1 MKDSSSENEQTD
13 LARALWCRLID
24 GAQPS
29 REEQAALQDALR
41 SNDRLRQEC
50 DTDATVHSLLLSM
63 NDVKQSQ
70 DSFVQAVM
78 SVIKNGPADSASSE
92 AGIDAGPS
100 ARPVRAPRRQVF
112 RSGMAISLTVMIF
125 VAAGVLGWRA
135 SVHHQGE
142 NADLRVQGPAGAP
155 ATEKNSP
162 GDRPSQVPA
171 DSDAADS
178 TSPAFASDTAAN
190 RAPNID
196 FAATPPRMAEADPA
210 KSGDTTAA
218 QAEEPAEALSAAP
231 FVTLTKIENP
241 VWERSWVEGDR
252 IGSNVVRL
260 FGGRLELSFDD
271 GAKVIVEGPI
281 EFLPLTSGHLQLRR
295 GRLMAT
301 VPKEA
306 IGFTVSTPT
315 SQVVDLGT
323 EFEVSVK
330 QTGASEI
337 VVQKGEIEVMP
348 ATARGK
354 VPRKWRLVP
363 NGLNQASFFER
374 TGEEETSPVS
384 AAIRGVDGAFQ
395 GMISINGNAAE
406 FSSAEAFDEVRN
418 RVLEQLE
425 KSQLETMQQW
435 TDFVESMQK
444 NVRGKMQ
451 LNGAEVEFGSFE
463 DALQLQ
469 QQMLERMQIPRGAP
483 LRLPDSNFSGSININ
498 GKIIAFR
505 TREEYESARR
515 SAFGAA
521 ANFGA
526 GDFFERRKSGTG
538 GNTRGRRP

>member
-1 MKDSSSENEQTD
+1 
-13 LARALWCRLID
+13 
-24 GAQPS
+24 
-29 REEQAALQDALR
+29 
-41 SNDRLRQEC
+41 
-50 DTDATVHSLLLSM
+50 
-63 NDVKQSQ
+63 
-70 DSFVQAVM
+70 
-78 SVIKNGPADSASSE
+78 
-92 AGIDAGPS
+92 
-100 ARPVRAPRRQVF
+100 
-112 RSGMAISLTVMIF
+112 
-125 VAAGVLGWRA
+125 
-135 SVHHQGE
+135 
-142 NADLRVQGPAGAP
+142 
-155 ATEKNSP
+155 
-162 GDRPSQVPA
+162 
-171 DSDAADS
+171 
-178 TSPAFASDTAAN
+178 
-190 RAPNID
+190 
-196 FAATPPRMAEADPA
+196 
-210 KSGDTTAA
+210 
-218 QAEEPAEALSAAP
+218 
-231 FVTLTKIENP
+231 
-241 VWERSWVEGDR
+241 
-252 IGSNVVRL
+252 
-260 FGGRLELSFDD
+260 LSFDD

-374 TGEEETSPVS
+374 TGEVETSPVS

-395 GMISINGNAAE
+395 GMISINGKAAE
-406 FSSAEAFDEVRN
+406 FSSAEAFDEVRS
-418 RVLEQLE
+418 RVLEQFE
-425 KSQLETMQQW
+425 KPQLETMQQW

-483 LRLPDSNFSGSININ
+483 LSLPDSDVSGSININ

-538 GNTRGRRP
+538 GNNTGRRP